1 MESWSL
7 FFVPNCSQIYT
18 QARCANY
25 GIVGGIVTS
34 DGTHYPFKTSPQVL
48 LFSLAQGPLPKV
60 SCQSLRTEQ
69 TCLTLQDFQ
78 ALNTFPKTFGLKNKV
93 PINNINTF

>member
-18 QARCANY
+18 QAWCANY

-60 SCQSLRTEQ
+60 
-69 TCLTLQDFQ
+69 TLQDFQ